1 MKIHHWK
8 MSETLKRYSTGDII
22 ILAED
27 ADAARAKATEEFEAY
42 LRREDGPL
50 GVYWTSDGQFLTEMD
65 EERYSELLAA
75 LAVDLAK
82 EPSADEEA
90 IFILWSE

>member
-8 MSETLKRYSTGDII
+8 MSETLKRDSTGDII

-42 LRREDGPL
+42 LRREDSPL

-75 LAVDLAK
+75 LALDLAK

-90 IFILWSE
+90 IFILGSE

>member
-1 MKIHHWK
+1 MPTRPGRRPPR
-8 MSETLKRYSTGDII
+8 SSRRTSD
-22 ILAED
+22 
-27 ADAARAKATEEFEAY
+27 AY
-42 LRREDGPL
+42 LRREDSPL

-90 IFILWSE
+90 IFILGSE

>member
-27 ADAARAKATEEFEAY
+27 ADAARAKVIIRTNVKARTFFTWGTS
-42 LRREDGPL
+42 LRFPWVIQKGGNRAVAEPAFRILCVSTGGRL
-50 GVYWTSDGQFLTEMD
+50 RARGQ
-65 EERYSELLAA
+65 RG
-75 LAVDLAK
+75 
-82 EPSADEEA
+82 
-90 IFILWSE
+90 